1 MADGIVGAITGLL
14 RGRRREPGLARV
26 DAEITA
32 FGEMLAGHSF
42 APGDHKNDPG
52 LLADYQ
58 RALDAYEQAK
68 RSLVGDRNLRDA
80 TDVLR
85 ALDEG
90 RHALACVE
98 AVLEGRPR
106 PRRRPL
112 CFFDPRHGQ
121 STEEVSWAPSE
132 GAARMVAVCAAD
144 AVRLAEG
151 MAPIETGLRE
161 QWSAPQPDLTSHP
174 TVAARP
180 GAKRRTEQR
189 PASALAPPSSLASP
203 DPYETWP
210 GHIGARQHREGRGS
224 TGVQLLRNDPQEPAL
239 LVAHLE
245 RPVDSWVEL
254 TSPPGDKGR
263 PRRILTHGS
272 PLTRAIVPVEADGRE
287 TIRLQTH
294 TRGRWRVWLHPTEEI
309 PLGEGALGS
318 TGSYV
323 LRHPGGRAP
332 LRITQREG
340 EAFSLH
346 ALRPDFTL
354 GAQLCAG
361 NGSFTAQAVSPRRA
375 GLLYVQSRGSWNIAP
390 SGSDSR

>member
-52 LLADYQ
+52 LLADCQ

-68 RSLVGDRNLRDA
+68 RSLVGDRNLQDA

-106 PRRRPL
+106 SRRRPL

-121 STEEVSWAPSE
+121 STVEVRWAPSE
-132 GAARMVAVCAAD
+132 GAARMIALCAAD

-151 MAPIETGLRE
+151 VAPIETGLRE

-174 TVAARP
+174 TVAART
-180 GAKRRTEQR
+180 GAK
-189 PASALAPPSSLASP
+189 
-203 DPYETWP
+203 
-210 GHIGARQHREGRGS
+210 GARSIARPPRLRLPHRSRLLTPTRHGPGTPVRGS
-224 TGVQLLRNDPQEPAL
+224 TGRAAAARESSRFATTRKNLPCWWSTWSGPR
-239 LVAHLE
+239 
-245 RPVDSWVEL
+245 
-254 TSPPGDKGR
+254 TPG
-263 PRRILTHGS
+263 S
-272 PLTRAIVPVEADGRE
+272 
-287 TIRLQTH
+287 
-294 TRGRWRVWLHPTEEI
+294 
-309 PLGEGALGS
+309 S
-318 TGSYV
+318 
-323 LRHPGGRAP
+323 
-332 LRITQREG
+332 
-340 EAFSLH
+340 
-346 ALRPDFTL
+346 
-354 GAQLCAG
+354 
-361 NGSFTAQAVSPRRA
+361 
-375 GLLYVQSRGSWNIAP
+375 
-390 SGSDSR
+390 